1 MTTSFGRTIIPVLD
15 ITPAIAAYAS
25 GSTVKEAA
33 ALAGISVQELN
44 REIARRRKDDP
55 DSIADR
61 PKFSKPACLKG
72 PRDPQVVIH
81 RRKRREIK
89 DWGVLRLDIAD
100 LLSDTTSPSED
111 PYLISF
117 EVVELV
123 KLHLGENIKES

>member
-1 MTTSFGRTIIPVLD
+1 MLD

-61 PKFSKPACLKG
+61 PKFSKPVSSKG
-72 PRDPQVVIH
+72 PRDPQVVIN

-89 DWGVLRLDIAD
+89 DWEGLRKDTED
-100 LLSDTTSPSED
+100 LLQSWLEEYDITPDSLFDMSED
-111 PYLISF
+111 
-117 EVVELV
+117 VTDLV
-123 KLHLGENIKES
+123 RFHLGENIKES